1 MLIRPQNSA
10 SAARSGERL
19 AQLRGQLAAAARAA
33 GRNEDC
39 VTLLAVSK
47 GHAAG
52 ELAALAAHGQLA
64 FGESYLQEA
73 LPKQAEL
80 AQLPL
85 QWHYIGRL
93 QANKTRPVAEHFDWV
108 HAVDRLRIAE
118 RLSAQRPAGAPP
130 LNVCVQVKPGDDPD
144 KGGLPPD
151 EAAALARQVALLP
164 RLRLRGF
171 MCMLPE
177 GLPPGQMRG
186 QFGRVAALRDRLA
199 ADGLPL
205 DTLSMGM
212 SGDFAEAIAAGAT
225 MVRIG
230 TALFGPRAAASA
242 APPGSESP

>member
-1 MLIRPQNSA
+1 MLIRPQISA
-10 SAARSGERL
+10 TAAQLGDRL

-33 GRNEDC
+33 GRNVDC

-52 ELAALAAHGQLA
+52 DVAALAALGQPA

-73 LPKQAEL
+73 LPKQAAL
-80 AQLPL
+80 AHLPL

-93 QANKTRPVAEHFDWV
+93 QANKTRQVAEHFDWV

-130 LNVCVQVKPGDDPD
+130 LNVCVQVKPGDDPA

-151 EAAALARQVALLP
+151 EAAALARQVVLLP
-164 RLRLRGF
+164 RLALRGF

-177 GLPPGQMRG
+177 GLAPAQRRE
-186 QFGRVAALRDRLA
+186 QFGRVAALRERLA
-199 ADGLPL
+199 AGGLAL

-212 SGDFAEAIAAGAT
+212 SGDFVEAIAAGAT
-225 MVRIG
+225 LVRVG
-230 TALFGPRAAASA
+230 TALFGPRAA
-242 APPGSESP
+242 PPPAESP